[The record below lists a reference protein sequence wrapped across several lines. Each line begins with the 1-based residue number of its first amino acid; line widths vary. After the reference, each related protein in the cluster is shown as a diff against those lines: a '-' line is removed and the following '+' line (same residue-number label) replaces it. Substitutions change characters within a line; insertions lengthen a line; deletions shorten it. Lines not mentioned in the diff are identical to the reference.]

1 MLQEYGLSFANQIQ
15 SLSPASEVHDKNP
28 FQKWQEYLLVSRGG
42 GPAMMH
48 GSQGTVVVVP
58 EPQFITKQHLWRC
71 RPIQK
76 CI

>member
-15 SLSPASEVHDKNP
+15 SLIAPSEVHDENP
-28 FQKWQEYLLVSRGG
+28 FQKWQEYLLVSKGG
-42 GPAMMH
+42 GPAIMF

-58 EPQFITKQHLWRC
+58 EPQFIAKQHLWRC